1 MPSQDLIFPILPR
14 PAPKVEREKSKVRQ
28 VSERPVIATSEQE
41 QHQPAQDELDRIA
54 KALEQRDRQRKRH
67 PQANNKKL
75 KKLQQMQQGFEEND
89 DEGKNSPPH
98 LDITA

>member
-1 MPSQDLIFPILPR
+1 MPNQDLIFPILPR

-41 QHQPAQDELDRIA
+41 QHQPTQDELDRIA

-75 KKLQQMQQGFEEND
+75 KKLQQMQQGF
-89 DEGKNSPPH
+89 DESEGGNGPSPH